1 MMFNGTNREYLLSSA
16 EATFLVIFTS
26 MQCVVGSIANA
37 IALFFL
43 WSKRYEYKT
52 SSDKLMFNMALA
64 DFVALTTYVPWRAYL
79 LNLREVD
86 TENTKYYTSLFVVCI
101 FCTGNAVLL
110 IAFERFV
117 AVMFPMRCKMLITD
131 NVILFSVATS
141 WITAFLLGVGHGLS
155 LKLKI
160 HLEYELFLC
169 ALSIGQLLVIF
180 VIYTTIFR
188 SASKQAQ
195 KIFNQ
200 VKYYETTGRIHLYI
214 WKRVLTT
221 FCVVSLFYGTF
232 IPYSVYRIVSTVDE
246 SLSKRERR
254 ITWRWIIAFTFL
266 NSTINPFIYFIWLKR
281 YRSGLKRLL
290 RIKLYS
296 I

>member
-1 MMFNGTNREYLLSSA
+1 MFNDTNREYLLSSA

-79 LNLREVD
+79 LNLRDV
-86 TENTKYYTSLFVVCI
+86 TGNARYYTSLFVVCI

-246 SLSKRERR
+246 SLSKREKR

>member
-1 MMFNGTNREYLLSSA
+1 MFNDTNREYLLSSA

-37 IALFFL
+37 IALFFF
-43 WSKRYEYKT
+43 WSKRYEYTT

-117 AVMFPMRCKMLITD
+117 AVMFPMRCKILITD
-131 NVILFSVATS
+131 NVLWFSVAIS

-155 LKLKI
+155 YKLKI

-169 ALSIGQLLVIF
+169 ALSFGQLLVISI
-180 VIYTTIFR
+180 IYTTTFR
-188 SASKQAQ
+188 TARKQAL

-214 WKRVLTT
+214 WKSVLTT

-246 SLSKRERR
+246 SLSKREKR

-266 NSTINPFIYFIWLKR
+266 NSTINPFIYFIGLKR